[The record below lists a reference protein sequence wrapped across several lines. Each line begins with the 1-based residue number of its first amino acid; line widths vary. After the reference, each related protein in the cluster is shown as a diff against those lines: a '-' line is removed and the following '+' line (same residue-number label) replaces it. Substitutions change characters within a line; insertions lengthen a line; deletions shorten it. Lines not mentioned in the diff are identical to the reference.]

1 MSENEGESERNEVY
15 SMHFPTFTGP
25 VSHSLQREE
34 KGGGGREK
42 EAGSVILLYGNITP
56 WAVVLL
62 TSTMEMLSHD

>member
-1 MSENEGESERNEVY
+1 
-15 SMHFPTFTGP
+15 MHFPTFTGP

-34 KGGGGREK
+34 QGGGGREK